1 MRPEAGGSRV
11 LTVRPAARASPR
23 PHRPRESPCAE
34 DSFDGEYS
42 RWDMEWLWFV
52 TVAGCLL
59 ALAALA
65 TARRLSRRLAQ
76 LSEQYWELKYEHGE
90 LKSRIKAL
98 APTPEETAATRPPV
112 QQTFVPLTSIK
123 KK

>member
-1 MRPEAGGSRV
+1 
-11 LTVRPAARASPR
+11 
-23 PHRPRESPCAE
+23 
-34 DSFDGEYS
+34 
-42 RWDMEWLWFV
+42 MEWPWILSGV
-52 TVAGCLL
+52 SCLI

-65 TARRLSRRLAQ
+65 TARRLSRRLSQ

-90 LKSRIKAL
+90 LKARVKAI
-98 APTPEETAATRPPV
+98 APTDEERVASQPPI